1 VLQDCAGNPDVWRDV
16 ALLGLGDGRVREILP
31 LTKNLGEAEVKEAKT
46 RLSGLAGDAG
56 TLSWRDLEKLAQF
69 LGNSSA
75 IGDAGADVLVLAPRN
90 VALDEK
96 LSLYDAGGDGVMDGF
111 RQKNLR
117 LRLIEIGATDD
128 GTKAYKEL
136 CEKTQGI
143 YKAVKM
149 GEKLG
154 EEIAKLQ
161 FHFPTPPPTAEGS
174 PK

>member
-1 VLQDCAGNPDVWRDV
+1 
-16 ALLGLGDGRVREILP
+16 
-31 LTKNLGEAEVKEAKT
+31 
-46 RLSGLAGDAG
+46 
-56 TLSWRDLEKLAQF
+56 
-69 LGNSSA
+69 
-75 IGDAGADVLVLAPRN
+75 